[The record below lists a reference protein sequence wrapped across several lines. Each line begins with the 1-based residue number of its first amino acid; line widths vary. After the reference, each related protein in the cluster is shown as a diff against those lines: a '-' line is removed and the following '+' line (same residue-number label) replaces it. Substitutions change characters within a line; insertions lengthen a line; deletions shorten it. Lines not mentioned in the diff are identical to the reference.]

1 MANADPH
8 SFRSRFDAMI
18 ATLRAHPRVE
28 VYEVVVRPPADEDEL
43 SDAEEEIGMPLPAD
57 MRAFYAAHD
66 GVFLEWGLRGREY
79 RERTPA
85 FGYPDYGQPPGCI
98 NLVPVTTAMSPA
110 WESDYHVNEIQPD
123 HQALLFGAPLDPP
136 PKVAA
141 VCIDNFSKYNH
152 GDMVLG
158 PEPVMVVS
166 TDHGADMDSSD
177 YTTFSLYLDLT
188 LARWG
193 TNRYSEGLGIGWS
206 RKSQRVTEWTKRPTL
221 DEIIAKL
228 EADEP

>member
-1 MANADPH
+1 MPPMPE
-8 SFRSRFDAMI
+8 SFRARFEAMV

-28 VYEVVVRPPADEDEL
+28 VYEALVQPPASAADL
-43 SDAEEEIGMPLPAD
+43 ADAEEAIGMPLPAD
-57 MRAFYAAHD
+57 VRAFYAAHD

-79 RERTPA
+79 EARTPA
-85 FGYPDYGQPPGCI
+85 FGWPDYGQPPGCI
-98 NLVPVTTAMSPA
+98 NLVPVIEAMSPS
-110 WESDYHVNEIQPD
+110 WEADYHVNEIQPD

-141 VCIDNFSKYNH
+141 VCIDNFAKYEH

-177 YTTFSLYLDLT
+177 HTSFSVYLDLS
-188 LARWG
+188 LALWG
-193 TNRYSEGLGIGWS
+193 TNRYRYGLGIGWS
-206 RKSQRVTEWTKRPTL
+206 RKSQRVTAWTQRPTL

-228 EADEP
+228 EADER